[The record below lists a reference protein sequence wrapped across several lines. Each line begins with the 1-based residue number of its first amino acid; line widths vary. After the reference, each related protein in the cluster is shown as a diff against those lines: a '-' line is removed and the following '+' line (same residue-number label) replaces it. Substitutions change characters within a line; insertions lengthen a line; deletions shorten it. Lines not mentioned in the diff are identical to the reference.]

1 MAKTSKEIRMEI
13 MIMAKNMNPRVMT
26 KELVM
31 QRCIISEIYMSEST
45 GCVLNQPNYGLY
57 RNLQHW
63 IILGLIKIRKN
74 SVEKKNKK
82 TDGQL
87 MHESDRFN
95 LLPVDN
101 TKRFVSTKKP
111 SLNKK
116 YLKVKCVMKCGIISH
131 SVTKRIWS

>member
-1 MAKTSKEIRMEI
+1 MRF
-13 MIMAKNMNPRVMT
+13 
-26 KELVM
+26 
-31 QRCIISEIYMSEST
+31 EST
-45 GCVLNQPNYGLY
+45 KLWPLS
-57 RNLQHW
+57 
-63 IILGLIKIRKN
+63 K
-74 SVEKKNKK
+74 SVALDNIGVDQDPKKLSGKKNKK